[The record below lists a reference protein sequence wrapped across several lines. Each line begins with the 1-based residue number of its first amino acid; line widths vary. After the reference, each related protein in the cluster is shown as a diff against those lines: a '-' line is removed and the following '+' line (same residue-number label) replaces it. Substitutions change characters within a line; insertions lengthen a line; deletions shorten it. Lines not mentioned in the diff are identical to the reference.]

1 MLVPATLYRF
11 IASTSPDKTLR
22 LSYGR
27 CRDIKEKAGQVLQPD
42 RPFITRQRPT
52 FPLPHSS
59 SIIGLGGLNF
69 RVRYGN
75 GCGPSGNATGN
86 LFRETLYAKGEMS
99 YSIHV
104 SLFTFHDAH
113 CRARKTMSI
122 RSKDG
127 DVKPHD
133 RLVLVSYS
141 HHWPST
147 PSLSNS

>member
-1 MLVPATLYRF
+1 MNMIQA
-11 IASTSPDKTLR
+11 
-22 LSYGR
+22 
-27 CRDIKEKAGQVLQPD
+27 IKEPAGFHQQALFV
-42 RPFITRQRPT
+42 TRQRPT

-86 LFRETLYAKGEMS
+86 FLRVLSSKFWVVSYHSALRTPNSILARLCARE
-99 YSIHV
+99 
-104 SLFTFHDAH
+104 
-113 CRARKTMSI
+113 TMSI
-122 RSKDG
+122 RSKDD